1 MAAKPE
7 AVMLFA
13 AGLGTRM
20 GPLTA
25 YQPKPLIKVA
35 GRTLLDHALDQV
47 GTTGRIV
54 INLHYLPDLIRK
66 HLSPRRDILFSDET
80 ETILET
86 GGGLR
91 KALPLLAANPVFT
104 MNTDAVWTGENA
116 ISQLANAWDPA
127 RMDALLLLVPRER
140 ATGHRGTGDFQ
151 IAPDGTLTRGPGL
164 VYTGAQIIKTDGLT
178 DIAEPV
184 FSLNSLW
191 DRMAANGTL
200 HGVSHTGGWCDVG
213 RPESIPLAEALLNEA
228 IDVRTR

>member
-1 MAAKPE
+1 MATKPD

-25 YQPKPLIKVA
+25 HQPKPLIKVS
-35 GRTLLDHALDQV
+35 GRALLDHALDQV
-47 GTTGRIV
+47 GTLGRIV
-54 INLHYLPDLIRK
+54 INLHYLPELVRK
-66 HLSPRRDILFSDET
+66 HLHHRPDIQFSDET

-116 ISQLANAWDPA
+116 LTQLANAWDPD
-127 RMDALLLLVPRER
+127 RMDALLLLVPRNR
-140 ATGHRGTGDFQ
+140 AIGHQGAGDFL
-151 IAPDGTLTRGPGL
+151 IASEGRLTRGPGL
-164 VYTGAQIIKTDGLT
+164 VYTGAQIIKTDGLEE
-178 DIAEPV
+178 IAEPV
-184 FSLNSLW
+184 FSLNRLW

-200 HGVSHTGGWCDVG
+200 HGVTHVGGWCDVG
-213 RPESIPLAEALLNEA
+213 RPESIPLAEAMLKEA
-228 IDVRTR
+228 SDV